1 VTRAASAIAVAV
13 CFLLV
18 FWSLTHH
25 TTPKRSLIVDTPVY
39 ELYGDGIVSGA
50 VPYRDIRLEY
60 PPAAL
65 PVFILPSLGHERDL
79 DAYGRWFDREM
90 ALCACLAVAGV
101 VLALRALGAT
111 AAHELVAL
119 GLVAAAPLL
128 LGPVVL
134 SRFDYWPAA
143 LAILAL
149 AALLHERLA
158 ASAVL
163 AGVAIAA
170 KLWPAVLLPFALVWL
185 WRRRGPRT
193 AAAFG
198 GGAVAVVAAIF
209 VPFIALSPGGVWHS
223 VRVQFVRPLQLESLG
238 SALLIAAHHLFG
250 GGLGVGNSYGSQNP
264 LSAASGPVAAAATV
278 LLVLALL
285 AVFVGFVRGEPTRE
299 RLVAACAAAT
309 TALLAFGKV
318 FSPQFLIWLV
328 PLVPLVPSLVAD
340 ALLAAALLL
349 TQTWFPGDYW
359 DFANGLY
366 VRESLEV
373 LARDLV
379 VVGLFAVL
387 ATRVLR
393 RARAARPLSA
403 VAAARARPAAAAP
416 RDS

>member
-1 VTRAASAIAVAV
+1 VTRAASALALAV

-39 ELYGDGIVSGA
+39 ELYGDAVADGA
-50 VPYRDIRLEY
+50 VPYRDFRLEY

-65 PVFILPSLGHERDL
+65 PVFILPSLGRERDL
-79 DAYGRWFDREM
+79 AAYGRWFDREM
-90 ALCACLAVAGV
+90 ALCACLAVVGV

-119 GLVAAAPLL
+119 GVVTGAPLL

-143 LAILAL
+143 LAVLAL
-149 AALLHERLA
+149 AALLHERVA
-158 ASAVL
+158 AAAVL
-163 AGVAIAA
+163 AGVAIGA

-185 WRRRGPRT
+185 WRRRGTRS
-193 AAAFG
+193 AVAFG
-198 GGAVAVVAAIF
+198 GVAVAVVAAIF
-209 VPFIALSPGGVWHS
+209 IPFIALSPAGVWHS

-238 SALLIAAHHLFG
+238 SAVLITAHHLFG
-250 GGLGVGNSYGSQNP
+250 GGLGVGNAYGSQNA
-264 LSAASGPVAAAATV
+264 LSAASGPAAAVTTV
-278 LLVLALL
+278 LLVLALV
-285 AVFVGFVRGEPTRE
+285 AVFVGFVRGEPTGA

-309 TALLAFGKV
+309 AALLAFGKV

-349 TQTWFPGDYW
+349 TQTWFPRNYW

-373 LARDLV
+373 LARDIV
-379 VVGLFAVL
+379 VVALFAVL

-393 RARAARPLSA
+393 RARAARPASA
-403 VAAARARPAAAAP
+403 GAAARARPAGAAP
-416 RDS
+416 RDL